1 MLLFLYHVHNVAN
14 TVNRYD
20 SPTSICSAEKGNGD
34 SPKDTRNWFASA
46 TRRIIVLITVALSIL
61 NFPKFNIMRHTPR
74 IIFKTANDTGT
85 RIEASKPNAHFN
97 VLPRPAIDFEFSLD
111 IRKAS
116 DAFLSASL
124 AVSLIARMSSIFA
137 SIRPMRW

>member
-61 NFPKFNIMRHTPR
+61 NFSKFNIMKYFLYFYIANNPSKDVTKAP
-74 IIFKTANDTGT
+74 III
-85 RIEASKPNAHFN
+85 RSIHV
-97 VLPRPAIDFEFSLD
+97 VLDSIL
-111 IRKAS
+111 
-116 DAFLSASL
+116 
-124 AVSLIARMSSIFA
+124 SIFCA
-137 SIRPMRW
+137 T